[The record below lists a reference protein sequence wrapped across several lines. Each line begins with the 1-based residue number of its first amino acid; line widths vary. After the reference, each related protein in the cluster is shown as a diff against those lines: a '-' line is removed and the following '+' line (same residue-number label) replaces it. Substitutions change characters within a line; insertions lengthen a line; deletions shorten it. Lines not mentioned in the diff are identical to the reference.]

1 MKYWVDGC
9 ASKRH
14 QERGCLAIIH
24 VRGASFCFLISLL
37 FFVFLLFAGYKIW
50 CVVFHRMSTPRS
62 KVGGETLREK
72 RRCLVKGGDKY
83 VTTRKANHPGFLLQ
97 TFSSI

>member
-1 MKYWVDGC
+1 MDVLAKDT
-9 ASKRH
+9 KR
-14 QERGCLAIIH
+14 EDAWR
-24 VRGASFCFLISLL
+24 SFMLEEPHFASLL